1 MERRAASHGV
11 TDGTVRATTG
21 ATEEARVPGMAD
33 APRMYR
39 TLRKL
44 LPPVVNPY
52 LHVQIEGLEHV
63 PERKAAILA
72 SNHLSF
78 LDSIVLPINVP
89 RPVYFLGKADYWDS
103 WRTRWFF
110 QGTGVVPVHR
120 GGGGQGQDSLKTGVE
135 ILRSGDLLGIYP
147 EGTRSPDGR
156 LYRGKTG
163 PVRMAL
169 EAGVPI
175 VPCAVKG
182 TEVAMPTGSH
192 VPRREPVSVRYG
204 QPLDL
209 SRYRDRRSDPF
220 VLRSATDEVMYEIMM
235 LSGQEYVDEYAS
247 KVKAGD
253 VDVSDVVDVSEQPD
267 VADIEAPASP
277 PRGRRAS

>member
-1 MERRAASHGV
+1 VPDRSL
-11 TDGTVRATTG
+11 TD
-21 ATEEARVPGMAD
+21 EEDRVPGMPD

-39 TLRKL
+39 TLKRV
-44 LPPVVNPY
+44 LPPLVNPY
-52 LHVQIEGLEHV
+52 LHVHLEGLENV
-63 PERKAAILA
+63 PDQAPAILA

-78 LDSIVLPINVP
+78 IDSIVLPLNVP
-89 RPVYFLGKADYWDS
+89 RPVYYLGKADYWDS

-120 GGGGQGQDSLKTGVE
+120 GGGEQSESSLTTGVE
-135 ILRSGDLLGIYP
+135 ILRRGELLGIYP

-169 EAGVPI
+169 EADVQI
-175 VPCAVKG
+175 VPCAVIG
-182 TEVAMPTGSH
+182 TDQAMPTGSY
-192 VPRREPVSVRYG
+192 VPKRQPVRVRYG

-220 VLRSATDEVMYEIMM
+220 VLRSATDELMYEIMM
-235 LSGQEYVDEYAS
+235 LSGQEYVDEYAAR
-247 KVKAGD
+247 VKSGAVD
-253 VDVSDVVDVSEQPD
+253 VDAEVDTDLVLPEPVESDE
-267 VADIEAPASP
+267 
-277 PRGRRAS
+277 RGGRRAAG

>member
-1 MERRAASHGV
+1 M
-11 TDGTVRATTG
+11 
-21 ATEEARVPGMAD
+21 PGMAD

-39 TLRKL
+39 VLKRV
-44 LPPVVNPY
+44 LPPIVNRY
-52 LHVQIEGLEHV
+52 LRLTLEGLENI
-63 PERKAAILA
+63 PDSAPAILA
-72 SNHLSF
+72 CNHLSF
-78 LDSIVLPINVP
+78 IDSIVLPINVA

-120 GGGGQGQDSLKTGVE
+120 GGGEKGEDSLRTGVE

-169 EAGVPI
+169 EADVPI
-175 VPCAVKG
+175 VPCAVIG
-182 TEVAMPTGSH
+182 TEQAMPTGTYLPKRH
-192 VPRREPVSVRYG
+192 PVTLRYG
-204 QPLDL
+204 RPLDF
-209 SRYRDRRSDPF
+209 SRYREQRTDPF
-220 VLRSATDEVMYEIMM
+220 ALRSATDELMYEIML

-247 KVKAGD
+247 KVKSGAVNVSVDPLEDAHITTEIALDD
-253 VDVSDVVDVSEQPD
+253 VDE
-267 VADIEAPASP
+267 
-277 PRGRRAS
+277 RRATG